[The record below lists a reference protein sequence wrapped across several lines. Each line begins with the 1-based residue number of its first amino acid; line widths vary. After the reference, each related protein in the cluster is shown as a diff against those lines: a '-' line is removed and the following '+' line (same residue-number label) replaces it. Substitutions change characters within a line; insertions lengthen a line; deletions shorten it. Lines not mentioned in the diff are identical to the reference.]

1 MFNVAVLKMKDI
13 IKYIMCIFVLI
24 LVVFV
29 TTKYVANTKEN
40 VKKVEQNVQNTA
52 SSFLNK
58 NLLACL
64 DISIPVMAQVN
75 EEYKK
80 VSSEDDIKEEENK
93 NILYSIIGT
102 QISSINGL
110 EKEKN
115 NKISDKEKEKNDK
128 QENKDNKQEN
138 KDNKQENKEEQE
150 KSTNNKEE
158 KKQENIEVARNRTKN

>member
-52 SSFLNK
+52 SSFFNK

-64 DISIPVMAQVN
+64 DTSVPVMAQVN

-80 VSSEDDIKEEENK
+80 ISSEDDIKDKGNK
-93 NILYSIIGT
+93 NILHSIIGT

-110 EKEKN
+110 EKEEN

-128 QENKDNKQEN
+128 QES

-150 KSTNNKEE
+150 KSPNTQEE

>member
-138 KDNKQENKEEQE
+138 KEEQE